1 MNNIK
6 RPRPAVPVLVH
17 VDNPSEIDNAEVAEE
32 VKSLSNA
39 VGTRFDSAQ
48 RQSLVSM
55 TSDMRKALND
65 STEAVENIHSNI
77 GTTTDLITDTT
88 VIGLLKKIKEN
99 TTGGGGGSGG
109 GVDMTTVNTNTTQ
122 INNNIGTSSDT
133 TDNTT
138 VIGRLANIQLTDSNT
153 YTQVSDIK
161 ETTYVLNA
169 KLGNISET
177 DASGTIMGRLTDL
190 QGKSSAMNTA
200 LGTASSEQNANDVI
214 GKLKQIQLTDSDT
227 YTQVA
232 HVKSATDIISQ
243 KLGVVNETATSGT
256 VLGRL
261 TSLKQTSSTIS
272 SYTQDINTRIGTAS
286 DTATYTTVLGRLTS
300 LHEKTNAIKNNVG
313 FTTDQSNE
321 NTIIGL
327 LKAIKGN
334 GGAGTGADMTTVNTK
349 TTAINAAIGATSDE
363 STANTVIGLL
373 KRIIQNN

>member
-1 MNNIK
+1 MSNIK

-17 VDNPSEIDNAEVAEE
+17 VDNPSGGDSAEVTEE

-39 VGTRFDSAQ
+39 VGTLSNSVQHRT
-48 RQSLVSM
+48 LMTM
-55 TSDMRKALND
+55 TSDMRKALDD

-88 VIGLLKKIKEN
+88 VIGLLKAIKGN
-99 TTGGGGGSGG
+99 GGSGTG
-109 GVDMTTVNTNTTQ
+109 ADMTTVNTNTTQ
-122 INNNIGTSSDT
+122 INDSIGTSSDT
-133 TDNTT
+133 TANTT
-138 VIGRLANIQLTDSNT
+138 VIGRLANIQQQSIL
-153 YTQVSDIK
+153 
-161 ETTYVLNA
+161 A
-169 KLGNISET
+169 
-177 DASGTIMGRLTDL
+177 
-190 QGKSSAMNTA
+190 NTA
-200 LGTASSEQNANDVI
+200 LGTANSGQNTNDVI
-214 GKLKQIQLTDSDT
+214 GKLKQIQLNGSNT
-227 YTQVA
+227 YTDVA
-232 HVKSATDIISQ
+232 HIKSATDIISQ
-243 KLGVVNETATSGT
+243 KLGVVNEAATAGT

-300 LHEKTNAIKNNVG
+300 LHEKTNAIKNNIG